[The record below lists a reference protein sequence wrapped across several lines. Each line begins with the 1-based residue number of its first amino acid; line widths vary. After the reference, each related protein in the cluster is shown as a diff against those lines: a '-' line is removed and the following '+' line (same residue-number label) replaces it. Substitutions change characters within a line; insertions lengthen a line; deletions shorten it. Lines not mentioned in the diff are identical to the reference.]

1 MVWPTSCDGVAIGQG
16 MVGRNCGQVNRSTP
30 EERKALGRCF
40 ASAGQ
45 VDAENARSTL
55 LTNGKV
61 LLAGGENL
69 GRALGTLAV
78 ERLVDGWSVLPFSQ
92 QCRFLNNIDGAIQ
105 HLSRAA
111 ELKRDPSIF
120 LALGIAFQLL
130 NTQSDKAI
138 MAFRRAI
145 EIDSDYELAYNSLA
159 LTQRTSGEL
168 DKALYNYD
176 AGAKA
181 LARRIVKAMRNSRS
195 NPILKIAKRL
205 GNYGSNMQA
214 MPRCIWVAVQKAS
227 KALLG

>member
-16 MVGRNCGQVNRSTP
+16 MVGRNCGQVNRSTA
-30 EERKALGRCF
+30 EEHKALGRCIE
-40 ASAGQ
+40 SAG
-45 VDAENARSTL
+45 
-55 LTNGKV
+55 
-61 LLAGGENL
+61 
-69 GRALGTLAV
+69 
-78 ERLVDGWSVLPFSQ
+78 
-92 QCRFLNNIDGAIQ
+92 
-105 HLSRAA
+105 H
-111 ELKRDPSIF
+111 
-120 LALGIAFQLL
+120 
-130 NTQSDKAI
+130 
-138 MAFRRAI
+138 RRAI

-214 MPRCIWVAVQKAS
+214 MPGCIWVAVQKAS
-227 KALLG
+227 NALLG